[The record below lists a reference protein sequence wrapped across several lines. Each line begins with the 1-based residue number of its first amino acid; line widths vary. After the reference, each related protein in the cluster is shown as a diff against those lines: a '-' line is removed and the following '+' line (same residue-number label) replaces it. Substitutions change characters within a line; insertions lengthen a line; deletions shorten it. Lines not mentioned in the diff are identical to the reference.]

1 MPVRRVMVKMAF
13 VGFLDRTVVEW
24 FDANRRDLPWRRSDP
39 WGVYV
44 SEIML
49 QQTPV
54 ARVLPVWHLWLERWP
69 TPTALAD
76 DSVGEA
82 IRAWGRLGY
91 PRRAKRM
98 HEAAVVM
105 RDRFDGR
112 VPDTEAELRELPG
125 VGEYTA
131 AAVAAFAYCRDTTV
145 VDINVRRFLIRAL
158 TGQDPAPTYSAAER
172 ALIGGLPIEVPKP
185 IWAAASMEFG
195 ALVCTAR
202 APKCEE
208 CPVACNW
215 VPSGQR
221 TTRPQ
226 AYEGTDR
233 QARGAVLE
241 VLRAGPAAEFSWHDE
256 AQLQRALDGLIADGL
271 IVRGDLWS
279 LPR

>member
-1 MPVRRVMVKMAF
+1 MAV
-13 VGFLDRTVVEW
+13 VGFLDRTVAAW
-24 FDANRRDLPWRRSDP
+24 FAENRRDLPWRGSDP

-54 ARVLPVWHLWLERWP
+54 ARVLPAWLAWQARWP

-91 PRRAKRM
+91 PRRAKRL

-105 RDRFDGR
+105 RDRFGGR
-112 VPDTEAELRELPG
+112 VPDTEADLRTLPG

-131 AAVAAFAYCRDTTV
+131 AAVAAFAYGRDTRV
-145 VDINVRRFLIRAL
+145 VDINVRRFLVRVL
-158 TGQDPAPTYSAAER
+158 TGEDPAPGYTAAER
-172 ALIGGLPIEVPKP
+172 ALISALDVEVPAP
-185 IWAAASMEFG
+185 LWAAASMEFG

-202 APKCEE
+202 NPDCGR
-208 CPVACNW
+208 CPLAQICNW
-215 VPSGQR
+215 VPSGRR

-233 QARGAVLE
+233 QARGAVLAT
-241 VLRAGPAAEFSWHDE
+241 LRSGPVADFTWHDPD
-256 AQLQRALDGLIADGL
+256 QLQRALDGLLADGL
-271 IVRGDLWS
+271 IVRGELWS
-279 LPR
+279 LPG

>member
-1 MPVRRVMVKMAF
+1 MMALLDRRV
-13 VGFLDRTVVEW
+13 TEW
-24 FDANRRDLPWRRSDP
+24 FGEHRRDLPWRSSTP

-54 ARVLPVWHLWLERWP
+54 NRVLPAWHAWLGRWP

-76 DSVGEA
+76 DSQGEA

-98 HEAAVVM
+98 HEAAVIM
-105 RDRFDGR
+105 RDRFAGE
-112 VPDTEAELRELPG
+112 VPSELADLLTLPG

-131 AAVAAFAYCRDTTV
+131 AAVAAFAYDRDSIV
-145 VDINVRRFLIRAL
+145 VDVNVRRFLVRVL
-158 TGQDPAPTYSAAER
+158 TGGEPALSYTAAER
-172 ALIGGLPIEVPKP
+172 ALVEQVHANLEVPAP
-185 IWAAASMEFG
+185 QWAAASMEFG

-202 APKCEE
+202 APRCDS
-208 CPVACNW
+208 CPLADVCDW
-215 VPSGQR
+215 VPTGRR

-233 QARGAVLE
+233 QARGAVLA
-241 VLRAGPAAEFSWHDE
+241 VLREGPADEFEWHDPD
-256 AQLQRALDGLIADGL
+256 QLQRALESLLSDGL
-271 IVRGDLWS
+271 IVRGQRWS
-279 LPR
+279 LP

>member
-1 MPVRRVMVKMAF
+1 MAGSGTIAD
-13 VGFLDRTVVEW
+13 VAVLDRIVTEW
-24 FDANRRDLPWRRSDP
+24 FEVSRRDLPWRRSSP

-54 ARVLPVWHLWLERWP
+54 VRVLPAWHSWLQRWP

-76 DSVGEA
+76 DSIGEA
-82 IRAWGRLGY
+82 LRLWGRLGY

-98 HEAAVVM
+98 HEAAVIM

-112 VPDTEAELRELPG
+112 VPDTEQDLRLLPG

-131 AAVAAFAYCRDTTV
+131 AAVAAFAYGRETTV
-145 VDINVRRFLIRAL
+145 VDINVRRFLVRVL
-158 TGQDPAPTYSAAER
+158 TGEDPAPTFTAAER
-172 ALIGGLPIEVPKP
+172 ALIASLDVETPAPL
-185 IWAAASMEFG
+185 WAAASMEFG

-202 APKCEE
+202 APSCTT
-208 CPVACNW
+208 CPVNELCDW
-215 VPSGQR
+215 VPSGRR

-241 VLRAGPAAEFSWHDE
+241 TLRSGPVHGFEWHDPE
-256 AQLQRALDGLIADGL
+256 QLQRALEGLLSDGL
-271 IVRGDLWS
+271 IVRTDRWS
-279 LPR
+279 LPG

>member
-1 MPVRRVMVKMAF
+1 MAW
-13 VGFLDRTVVEW
+13 LDRTVAQW
-24 FDANRRDLPWRRSDP
+24 FARSRRDLPWRRSDP

-54 ARVLPVWHLWLERWP
+54 NRVLPVWHDWQQRWP
-69 TPTALAD
+69 SPTHLAD
-76 DSVGEA
+76 DRVGEA

-91 PRRAKRM
+91 PRRAKRL

-105 RDRFDGR
+105 RDVHGGR
-112 VPDTEAELRELPG
+112 VPDTEEQLRALPG

-131 AAVAAFAYCRDTTV
+131 AAVAAFGYGRDSTV
-145 VDINVRRFLIRAL
+145 VDVNVRRFLVRVL
-158 TGQDPAPTYSAAER
+158 TAQDPAPGYTAAER
-172 ALIGGLPIEVPKP
+172 ALVAEVREAVEVPAP
-185 IWAAASMEFG
+185 LWAAASMEFG

-202 APKCEE
+202 NPDCGN
-208 CPVACNW
+208 CPLASACDW
-215 VPSGQR
+215 IPSGRR

-241 VLRAGPAAEFSWHDE
+241 VLRAGPAAAFEWHDPD
-256 AQLQRALDGLIADGL
+256 QLQRALDGLLADGL
-271 IVRGDLWS
+271 IVRGDVWS
-279 LPR
+279 LPG